1 MRSGEVREADAIRWL
16 RPSARRAGTGS
27 KCIAVRL
34 IAQMNSL
41 EVARLMCVLLNWKFP
56 LVLFYYLAPF
66 LVLLFDIV
74 NIFLKY
80 ANLTFKFVIKFKN

>member
-1 MRSGEVREADAIRWL
+1 
-16 RPSARRAGTGS
+16 
-27 KCIAVRL
+27 
-34 IAQMNSL
+34 MNSL